1 MGTVRPGRGQVVT
14 QNQILASLPPA
25 VAARLT
31 NQSTR
36 RSLTKRTVLY
46 EAGEPV
52 EWAYFPLSGMV
63 SLLSMNEDGD
73 SVEVSAVGREGMI
86 GLPILLER
94 AHASYSVQ
102 VQLPMEA
109 IQVRASLLRAELKAS
124 PIAQQ
129 LFVNYLHVTLGAM
142 SQLAVCHRFHTA
154 RQRLCRWLLTAHD
167 HASSSVL
174 QLTQEE
180 IGQSLG
186 VPRTG
191 ITAIAVE
198 LQDAGALHCRHGRVT
213 IVNRAALE
221 CRACDCYR
229 QLRDDRVIAKR

>member
-1 MGTVRPGRGQVVT
+1 MT

-31 NQSTR
+31 SQPAR

-63 SLLSMNEDGD
+63 SLLSMNEDGN
-73 SVEVSAVGREGMI
+73 SVEVSAVGREGMV

-109 IQVRASLLRAELKAS
+109 IQVRASVLRAELKAS
-124 PIAQQ
+124 PVAQQ
-129 LFVNYLHVTLGAM
+129 VFVTYLHATLEAM
-142 SQLAVCHRFHTA
+142 SQLAVCHRFHNA

-180 IGQSLG
+180 MGQSLG

-191 ITAIAVE
+191 VTALAVD

-213 IVNRAALE
+213 ILNRAVLE
-221 CRACDCYR
+221 RGACDCYR
-229 QLRDDRVIAKR
+229 QLRENNIVAGR